1 MGSSFFKRFFRG
13 RTDLS
18 GRMEDVIG
26 YRFRDENLLLQAM
39 SHRSSVEDGP
49 SNERLEFLG
58 DAVLDLVV
66 SQYLFGAYPDFDEG
80 ALTKTKA
87 SLVNE
92 AVLSKVAGNFKLG
105 QFVFLSKEEEKSG
118 GREKSSIISDA
129 TEALIGAIYLD
140 GGLEAARN
148 VIIRFILSDIDELI
162 NDKAIY
168 NYKGDL
174 LEMMQGNGRG
184 MPKYEITD
192 EQGPDHIKTFEVA
205 VSIDGVSYGTGKGS
219 TKKEAEQ
226 KAAKMALSVLKK
238 DIQRRSSVE

>member
-1 MGSSFFKRFFRG
+1 MGFSFFKRLLRG
-13 RTDLS
+13 RKDLS
-18 GRMEDVIG
+18 GHLEDVIG
-26 YRFRDENLLLQAM
+26 YKFSDEDLLRQAL
-39 SHRSSVEDGP
+39 SHRSNVDDGP

-66 SQYLFGAYPDFDEG
+66 SEYLFGEFPDFDEG

-92 AVLSKVAGNFKLG
+92 TVLSKVAGSLKLG
-105 QFVFLSKEEEKSG
+105 QFVFLSKEEERSG

-129 TEALIGAIYLD
+129 AEALIGAIYLD
-140 GGLEAARN
+140 GGLKAAKE
-148 VIIRFILSDIDELI
+148 VIIRLILSDLDELI

-174 LEMMQGNGRG
+174 LELMQGNGRG
-184 MPKYEITD
+184 MPKYEIVD
-192 EQGPDHIKTFEVA
+192 EQGPDHIKIFEVA
-205 VSIDGVSYGTGKGS
+205 VSIDGIGYGTGKGT

-226 KAAKMALSVLKK
+226 KAAKMALSNLKK
-238 DIQRRSSVE
+238 EKKQQSSVD